1 VTGPVAGPGLQTNP
15 ARRLRLC
22 GVFLW
27 KAPRNRCNRHDGGPE
42 GGRVGELAKSPEYL
56 RVRKG
61 LSRVRDAWR
70 RVATFEGLLL
80 TIALVGGVLFCAVA
94 LEATLHLAGWLR
106 LILLLTVLG
115 GTAASL
121 ALLVVRPALGEISDE
136 RVAVHIERAF
146 PELQNGLIN
155 SVQLVKTES
164 SARGFVA
171 MVVADAAERSEGL
184 EIARAVDRSRLK
196 RLGAV
201 ALIAAALVAGLY
213 AVSPR
218 RFENAVM
225 RLLHPGSFI
234 PTQGAVKIDRIEP
247 GDFSVLAGAEVPVK
261 AVIRPIPGS
270 RPEGRIIYRRRG
282 GNEEAHRMRAV
293 DAKTYIY
300 PLRNIREEVRYR
312 IEIGDS
318 QTQWYVISVV
328 ERPEIMGLDL
338 LYHYPEFAALPERTE
353 ENATGDIRAPVGTN
367 VRFTVKVNKP
377 VAEAWLQLST
387 GVRKDLAIDGKGL
400 SAREWLKLT
409 ESCTYTINV
418 ADSTG
423 KVNQTPVP
431 RHIVAEA
438 DRAPEVKIAA
448 PGNSEVALKS
458 DCVISVLAN
467 DDYRLRSVRIRYRR
481 NDKGE
486 ELTLHEWRQFTDARS
501 AALGHKWRI
510 DSRNFEYGD
519 RIIYHA
525 EATDRSTTSRSREF
539 TLKVEDPKKKL
550 EAKLKDLEEILARV
564 KVILARQ
571 KTARE
576 RTKLVAR
583 VSDATAVRIGAEAL
597 RGLQLWIR
605 DETLRTAKSAGTDD
619 PIIARIRA
627 ALVAVAGAEM
637 GAAVLAAESV
647 LASAPA
653 SAKAERKEHVTRLG
667 LLQEEIIKKL
677 TAMLAVLPEI
687 IQHTQEE
694 AEEDDGADL
703 PDDVVDKLKDLKD
716 TLEDFKDE
724 QKKVLAATRDLTK
737 TPVDDLTEEEKNKLE
752 ALEALED
759 KWETFLKDAHSDLSK
774 LPKQDFTDS
783 KLLEELV
790 EVFSEVEMAEGA
802 LAKKSAE
809 IAVPVEQAGLELAES
824 MTTHIEKWLPD
835 TPDRDQWSMEE
846 PVGEYETPMAELPT
860 ELEDLIGDLM
870 EEEEDI
876 FEEMEDVTSSWADS
890 IDKGAG
896 WDAMDGPISNMSA
909 QGVTGNRLP
918 NSSEIGGRS
927 GEGRTGK
934 AAGEFVEDTATGK
947 GGRRTPSRLTP
958 DSYLKGEIKDTSEDP
973 AGGATGGGK
982 IGGAGGEGLEGP
994 PPPDVKREM
1003 ERLSGRQAELLNRAE
1018 RIALNMK
1025 LMNHPTTEIEKTIQR
1040 MRLLQSDLKDGRY
1053 INISRQ
1059 RKVVIKGLG
1068 QTKEFVEG
1076 VARIA
1081 RDRSDMPAS
1090 GLDAE
1095 VLDAMGSSAPKGYEE
1110 ILRAYYH
1117 AIGSGG
1123 GGE

>member
-1 VTGPVAGPGLQTNP
+1 M
-15 ARRLRLC
+15 
-22 GVFLW
+22 
-27 KAPRNRCNRHDGGPE
+27 
-42 GGRVGELAKSPEYL
+42 GEVAKSPEYL
-56 RVRKG
+56 RVRKTLAG
-61 LSRVRDAWR
+61 VREAWR
-70 RVATFEGLLL
+70 RVATLEGLLL
-80 TIALVGGVLFCAVA
+80 TATIVAAAVFCAVG

-106 LILLLTVLG
+106 LIVLLALLG
-115 GTAASL
+115 GSAGAF
-121 ALLVVRPALGEISDE
+121 ALLVVRPVLGDISDE
-136 RVAVHIERAF
+136 RVAVHIERTF

-155 SVQLVKTES
+155 SVQLVKAEREHP
-164 SARGFVA
+164 SAGGFVS
-171 MVVADAAERSEGL
+171 MVVARAAERSEQL
-184 EIARAVDRSRLK
+184 EFQKAVDRDRLK
-196 RLGAV
+196 RFC
-201 ALIAAALVAGLY
+201 AAALGASVLLAALY
-213 AVSPR
+213 ALSPR
-218 RFENAVM
+218 RFENAVT

-234 PTQGAVKIDRIEP
+234 PTQGSVKIEKVEP

-261 AVIRPIPGS
+261 AVIRPVPGA
-270 RPEGRIIYRRRG
+270 RPDGKIIYRRKG
-282 GNEEAHRMRAV
+282 GNDESHRMRAV

-312 IEIGDS
+312 LEIGDS
-318 QTQWYVISVV
+318 QTAWFTIGVV
-328 ERPEIMGLDL
+328 ERPEITGLDL
-338 LYHYPEFAALPERTE
+338 LYRYPEYTALPEHTE
-353 ENATGDIRAPVGTN
+353 ENATGDIRAPVGTS

-387 GVRKDLAIDGKGL
+387 GTRQDLGIEGGGL
-400 SAREWLKLT
+400 VARESLKVT

-423 KVNQTPVP
+423 KVNQSPVP
-431 RHIVAEA
+431 RHIVAET
-438 DRAPEVKIAA
+438 DRAPEIKIAA
-448 PGNSEVALKS
+448 PGNAEVALRN
-458 DCVISVLAN
+458 DCVFSVMAS
-467 DDYRLRSVRIRYRR
+467 DDYRLTSVRIRYKR
-481 NDKGE
+481 NAEGE
-486 ELTLHEWRQFTDARS
+486 ELTLHEWEEFTDPRS
-501 AALGHKWRI
+501 AALGHRWRI
-510 DSRNFEYGD
+510 DPRNFEYGD
-519 RIIYHA
+519 RVIYHA
-525 EATDRSTTSRSREF
+525 EATDRSQTSRSREF
-539 TLKVEDPKKKL
+539 TIKIEDPRKKL

-564 KVILARQ
+564 KVILERQ
-571 KTARE
+571 KTARS
-576 RTKLVAR
+576 RTDLVAKA
-583 VSDATAVRIGAEAL
+583 SDSTAVRSGAENL
-597 RGLQLWIR
+597 RGSQLWIR

-627 ALVAVAGAEM
+627 ALVAVAGGEM
-637 GAAVLAAESV
+637 GEAVLAAEGV

-653 SAKAERKEHVTRLG
+653 SAAAERKKHLQRLCG
-667 LLQEEIIKKL
+667 LQGEIIRKL

-703 PDDVVDKLKDLKD
+703 PDDVADKLKDLKD
-716 TLEDFKDE
+716 TLEEFKDE

-759 KWETFLKDAHSDLSK
+759 KWEKFLKDAHSDLSK

-809 IAVPVEQAGLELAES
+809 IAVPIEQAGLELAES

-846 PVGEYETPMAELPT
+846 PIGEYETPMAELPT
-860 ELEDLIGDLM
+860 ELEDLIGELM

-934 AAGEFVEDTATGK
+934 AAGEFVEDAATGK
-947 GGRRTPSRLTP
+947 GGRRTPTRLTP

-1003 ERLSGRQAELLNRAE
+1003 ARLAGRQAELVNKTE

-1025 LMNHPTTEIEKTIQR
+1025 LMNHPTTDIDKTVQR
-1040 MRLLQSDLKDGRY
+1040 MRQLQSDLKDGRY
-1053 INISRQ
+1053 TNISRQ

-1076 VARIA
+1076 VARVA
-1081 RDRSDMPAS
+1081 RDRSDMPAA
-1090 GLDAE
+1090 GLDEE

-1110 ILRAYYH
+1110 ILRAYYR

-1123 GGE
+1123 E